1 MSTPARHAYETP
13 EPSPYL
19 QSPVDDMESFFWVAL
34 WAALRNK
41 NVDLANLTPEEKRWR
56 KGMRGST
63 LERSGVAGEIGE
75 RQFAISRNK
84 FNPILAS
91 MWDMLGQWRKGLAEV
106 RADWEE
112 YGMEFNAKAS
122 PDNLLHLLHFDVFAY
137 KGVLAFLMALAKN
150 KQGIQS
156 AQPSKE

>member
-1 MSTPARHAYETP
+1 M
-13 EPSPYL
+13 
-19 QSPVDDMESFFWVAL
+19 
-34 WAALRNK
+34 
-41 NVDLANLTPEEKRWR
+41 DLANLTPEEKRWR

-91 MWDMLGQWRKGLAEV
+91 MWDVLGQWRKELAEV